1 MMRVDQDFVV
11 LMVEGKMKQIKMYC
25 KVASSSRLDVLG
37 LLVMKDLFIFYHV
50 FMCFAQI
57 QKSLCID
64 LELRVH

>member
-37 LLVMKDLFIFYHV
+37 
-50 FMCFAQI
+50 
-57 QKSLCID
+57 
-64 LELRVH
+64 